1 MPTLMH
7 TRAPFQQTPSSIE
20 KRGTIGESATEARL
34 AMAKRFCVSA
44 LTVLAAGC
52 AIAAT
57 VALKAAIFFW
67 VFHYY

>member
-1 MPTLMH
+1 MTMLMH
-7 TRAPFQQTPSSIE
+7 TSDPFQQTPSSIE
-20 KRGTIGESATEARL
+20 RRGTIGEGAAEAHL
-34 AMAKRFCVSA
+34 AIVKRFCVSA

-52 AIAAT
+52 AIAAI